1 MKQITHAIHAV
12 MVDSQHIPKSGFNRH
27 MKYKF
32 STVEDVIAGTKEAR
46 SKHGIAII
54 PDHQEILNRDAFG
67 KQYLIDIRAHYIVR
81 HTISGEEFKFSI
93 LSSGI
98 DSQDKAFPKALTM
111 ALKYAYIQLFSL
123 PRGDDP
129 DKFYEEEKKKSVPVA
144 RKNKRFIEF
153 CKSYGGIET
162 VRNWMMD
169 NNYPDVDSLPAHR
182 LIGMIEAVE
191 KGAIM
196 IDIPANR

>member
-12 MVDSQHIPKSGFNRH
+12 MQDSQHIPKTGFNRH

-32 STVEDVIAGTKEAR
+32 STVEDVISGTKEAR

-54 PDHQEILNRDAFG
+54 PDHQEILNRASFG
-67 KQYLIDIRAHYIVR
+67 KQFLIDIRAHYIVR
-81 HTISGEEFKFSI
+81 HTVSGEEFKFSI

-129 DKFYEEEKKKSVPVA
+129 DAFFEEEKNRSKPPA
-144 RKNKRFIEF
+144 RTNKRFQKF
-153 CKSYGGIET
+153 VKSYGGIE
-162 VRNWMMD
+162 VVKKWMVE
-169 NNYPDVDSLPAHR
+169 NNYPDVDTLPDHR
-182 LIGMIEAVE
+182 LIGLIEAVE
-191 KGAIM
+191 NGAIT
-196 IDIPANR
+196 IDMKANR